1 MNYYNITTTVLAFLF
16 LALFIRTF
24 WNNSLKKLYENVK
37 NRTKI
42 DVKRKE
48 AVKKGETPFYFE
60 RGAVVIYARTEARA
74 NHDYRKFKQKQK
86 QEKREKL
93 YKPKAK

>member
-1 MNYYNITTTVLAFLF
+1 MNYYNIPFYVLSI
-16 LALFIRTF
+16 LFIVLFFRTF
-24 WNNSLKKLYENVK
+24 RKVSLKNLFKNAK
-37 NRTKI
+37 NRAKI
-42 DVKRKE
+42 DVKRNE

-86 QEKREKL
+86 QEKRAKL